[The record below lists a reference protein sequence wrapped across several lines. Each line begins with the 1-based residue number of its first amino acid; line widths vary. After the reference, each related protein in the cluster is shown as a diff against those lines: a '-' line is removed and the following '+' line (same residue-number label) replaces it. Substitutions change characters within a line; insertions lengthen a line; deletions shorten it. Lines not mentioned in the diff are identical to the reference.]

1 MFKKI
6 DVTMGNINNGHFYI
20 PRDYSFIN
28 EKYWGGSNSL
38 ASGEAVKLKFYGTGE
53 EVDTDLDETKRIF
66 RKARGQI
73 RRFFE
78 KNKITQPTTI
88 FIQKIAENAFLI
100 TPNVL
105 PEIEEKE
112 IEL

>member
-6 DVTMGNINNGHFYI
+6 DVTMGNIKNGHFYI

-53 EVDTDLDETKRIF
+53 EVETDIDGTKRIF
-66 RKARGQI
+66 RKARGQT

-78 KNKITQPTTI
+78 KNKITPSTII

-100 TPNVL
+100 TLNVL
-105 PEIEEKE
+105 PDIE
-112 IEL
+112 